1 MSEVSNMAEHW
12 IIPCSVKVYD
22 IIEHFKK
29 QNLVVWKNS
38 FTIRKGDIAYI
49 YIGSPHSEIKFKCE
63 VVSDSVDEKLL
74 SENEYAIPAKK
85 SNNYFSKKEKYIQM
99 KLITEYP
106 NGTFKLEDLRE
117 HGLGQVQIQARTD
130 SRLQQY
136 INEKE
141 SEIFDKEE
149 VTTNA

>member
-1 MSEVSNMAEHW
+1 M
-12 IIPCSVKVYD
+12 
-22 IIEHFKK
+22 
-29 QNLVVWKNS
+29 
-38 FTIRKGDIAYI
+38 
-49 YIGSPHSEIKFKCE
+49 
-63 VVSDSVDEKLL
+63 DEKLL

-130 SRLQQY
+130 RRLQQY